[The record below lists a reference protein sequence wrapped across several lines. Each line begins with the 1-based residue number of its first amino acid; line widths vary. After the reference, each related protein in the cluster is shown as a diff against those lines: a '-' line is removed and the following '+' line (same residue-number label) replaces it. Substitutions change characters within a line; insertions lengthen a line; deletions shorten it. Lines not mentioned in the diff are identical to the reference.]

1 MITKVSIFKFLL
13 HTWLQKEVFP
23 ISLTASVFPYWIIY
37 NYIYIYRVIYIYNYI
52 YTHTYTCCYV
62 SDLHGR
68 TEQLINSKKLC
79 WPYYIP
85 FPLFLLL
92 LFPQY
97 SLKKLYYLKILFFHS
112 LLNLFQSS
120 FCHFHFTKIPL
131 FKIICVSHIAK
142 LSCLLAVFILPHV
155 SATLS
160 QFITLSFETLFFF
173 FLLPDNTSQLCDFV
187 PSMSNCSFS
196 VSFCCC

>member
-1 MITKVSIFKFLL
+1 MWIYQHLTWWLPRSPSSSFYYIHDYRKRCSPSLWQRLFFPTGSFITI
-13 HTWLQKEVFP
+13 
-23 ISLTASVFPYWIIY
+23 
-37 NYIYIYRVIYIYNYI
+37 YIYIKITI

-92 LFPQY
+92 LFQQY
-97 SLKKLYYLKILFFHS
+97 SLKELSYFKILFFHS

-131 FKIICVSHIAK
+131 FKIICVSHIAEF
-142 LSCLLAVFILPHV
+142 SCLLAVFILPYL

-160 QFITLSFETLFFF
+160 QFITLSFETLFFSPAWQHITVVWF
-173 FLLPDNTSQLCDFV
+173 
-187 PSMSNCSFS
+187 CSFN
-196 VSFCCC
+196 V